1 MQHISATDLHQLM
14 TSQGTPALIDV
25 REPWE
30 FSICHIQGSTLIPMR
45 QIPEAIQQLDPDEKT
60 VVICHTGMRSQQ
72 VCIFLEHS
80 GFSDVINL
88 TGGVHAWAT
97 QVDRSMA
104 TY

>member
-1 MQHISATDLHQLM
+1 MQHISAIELNQLI
-14 TSQGTPALIDV
+14 TNNEAPALIDV

-30 FSICHIQGSTLIPMR
+30 FTVCHIAGSQLIPMR
-45 QIPEAIQQLDPDEKT
+45 QIPEAMQQLDPDEKT

-80 GFSDVINL
+80 GFTNVINL

-97 QVDRSMA
+97 QVDKSMA